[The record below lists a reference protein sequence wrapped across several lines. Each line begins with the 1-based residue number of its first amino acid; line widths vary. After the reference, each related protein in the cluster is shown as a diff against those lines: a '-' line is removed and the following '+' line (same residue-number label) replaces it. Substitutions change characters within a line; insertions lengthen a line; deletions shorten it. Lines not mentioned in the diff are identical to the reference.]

1 MHGSGKGSR
10 MHHTAVALKPWHKIL
25 KSKQLVFFFICGFVL
40 FLECKDGFVRFWKTK
55 SGQQIMAMKI
65 DEEVENI
72 KQEQDKVIEVLLWE
86 D

>member
-1 MHGSGKGSR
+1 
-10 MHHTAVALKPWHKIL
+10 MHHTAVALKPRHKIL
-25 KSKQLVFFFICGFVL
+25 KSKQLVFFYFFICGFVL
-40 FLECKDGFVRFWKTK
+40 FLDFKDGFVRFWKTK